1 MPGGKGGGSSSST
14 VSVNNGPITVD
25 SDSTVKIE
33 GLNDISV
40 KSDAKQELVV
50 SRPIELKTDSD
61 LRTTSDLTT
70 NSQVTSTSN
79 SDSKNALAVDL
90 KPVSVDLCLNSST
103 KLPTGV
109 IHQPFNVHLGFT
121 LFGMEFFGV
130 NFGGD
135 SRVTLQELPKR
146 PAVEW
151 PAQQNATAG
160 CEPCETHAP
169 QHGGPTVQEHGLR
182 VRVR

>member
-1 MPGGKGGGSSSST
+1 MPGGKGGGSTSST
-14 VSVNNGPITVD
+14 VTVNNGPITVD
-25 SDSTVKIE
+25 SDSTVTIA
-33 GLNDISV
+33 GLDDISV
-40 KSDAKQELVV
+40 KTDSKQELIV
-50 SRPIELKTDSD
+50 SQPIKTESDSKS
-61 LRTTSDLTT
+61 TSDLNTK
-70 NSQVTSTSN
+70 SQVTSS

-109 IHQPFNVHLGFT
+109 IHQPFNIHLGFT

-130 NFGGD
+130 NYGGD
-135 SRVTLQELPKR
+135 SRVTMQELPKR
-146 PAVEW
+146 PSVDW
-151 PAQQNATAG
+151 PAQQNARPG
-160 CEPCETHAP
+160 CEPCEPHTP

>member
-14 VSVNNGPITVD
+14 VTVNNGPITVD
-25 SDSTVKIE
+25 SDSTVTIA
-33 GLNDISV
+33 GLDDISV
-40 KSDAKQELVV
+40 KSDSKQELVV
-50 SRPIELKTDSD
+50 SQPIRIESDSKS
-61 LRTTSDLTT
+61 TSDLNTS
-70 NSQVTSTSN
+70 SQITSN
-79 SDSKNALAVDL
+79 SDSRNALAVDL

-135 SRVTLQELPKR
+135 SRVTMQELPKR
-146 PAVEW
+146 AAVDW
-151 PAQQNATAG
+151 PAQQNARPG
-160 CEPCETHAP
+160 HEPCEPHAP
-169 QHGGPTVQEHGLR
+169 PPSGPTVQQHGLR

>member
-14 VSVNNGPITVD
+14 VTVNNGPITVD

-79 SDSKNALAVDL
+79 SDS
-90 KPVSVDLCLNSST
+90 T
-103 KLPTGV
+103 
-109 IHQPFNVHLGFT
+109 
-121 LFGMEFFGV
+121 
-130 NFGGD
+130 
-135 SRVTLQELPKR
+135 
-146 PAVEW
+146 
-151 PAQQNATAG
+151 
-160 CEPCETHAP
+160 
-169 QHGGPTVQEHGLR
+169 
-182 VRVR
+182 